1 MTINILKEAIRLGGQ
16 SSLKLNRE
24 GSVEKSTEIK
34 QFSSYQQ
41 MLDLKKE
48 DYFKRN
54 IDYIIENN
62 ERIIRKK

>member
-24 GSVEKSTEIK
+24 GSVEKSAEIK
-34 QFSSYQQ
+34 QFSSYKQ
-41 MLDLKKE
+41 MLDLKNE